1 MGRRVNP
8 STSLVTL
15 RALMD
20 VANLLAQV
28 VDLEEDVSERRG
40 RRDVLQGVQ
49 MALQRRPR
57 G

>member
-8 STSLVTL
+8 STSLATL